1 MFWLGVFGWTA
12 ARLGAYAE
20 AFKGDWFEMAL
31 KQIIAGAVFSVAAG
45 AVVAQGFGIGFGA
58 VARLQVNPLPGKGN
72 FEVIEGPSTG
82 PQRFWCEA
90 GNYAVRLGAGATDR
104 MYILYPL
111 GKARSQKNR
120 YGVGFTINPTKEVL
134 AQANR
139 PGDGG
144 NYSVSVK
151 RVGYNLSIG
160 HARGFCN
167 LGVTY

>member
-1 MFWLGVFGWTA
+1 MTFGKIAATVTFVIAASGVA
-12 ARLGAYAE
+12 
-20 AFKGDWFEMAL
+20 
-31 KQIIAGAVFSVAAG
+31 
-45 AVVAQGFGIGFGA
+45 AQGFGVGFGA

-82 PQRFWCEA
+82 AQRFWCEA
-90 GNYAVRLGAGATDR
+90 GNHAIRLGAGAADR

-134 AQANR
+134 DQANR
-139 PGDGG
+139 PGYGG

-160 HARGFCN
+160 HARGFCT
-167 LGVTY
+167 LGITY